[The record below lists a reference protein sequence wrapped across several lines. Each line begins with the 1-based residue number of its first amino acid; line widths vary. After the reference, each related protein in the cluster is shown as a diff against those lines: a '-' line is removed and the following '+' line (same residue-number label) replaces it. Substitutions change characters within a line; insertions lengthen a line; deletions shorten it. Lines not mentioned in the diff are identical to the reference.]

1 MCLCVVLGG
10 INTKHQSPQRSWT
23 RIQKNFAFYVPLYC
37 PKEETQS
44 IKVHKGAGLESKK
57 NSVFYLPLCCPK
69 RNKHK
74 ASKSTKEQDSNP

>member
-1 MCLCVVLGG
+1 MTGDCHVRFCERLRGEIPLCLLGVVQRG

-44 IKVHKGAGLESKK
+44 IKVHKGAGLESIK
-57 NSVFYLPLCCPK
+57 LCFLC
-69 RNKHK
+69 
-74 ASKSTKEQDSNP
+74 AFVLS